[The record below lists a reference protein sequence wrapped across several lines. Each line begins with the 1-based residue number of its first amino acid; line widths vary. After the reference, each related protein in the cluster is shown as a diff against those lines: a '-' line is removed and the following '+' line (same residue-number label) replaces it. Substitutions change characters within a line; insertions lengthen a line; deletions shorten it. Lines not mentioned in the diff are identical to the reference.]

1 MRIRSRPSPVKIFC
15 AALLLALALPASAAE
30 WVRVHTA
37 GEGDLYFYDRSKLYI
52 NGDEITYWKK
62 VTFKTAQ
69 PVKSQFAASGL
80 FRERIHCA
88 EHTLKLISY
97 LLYAADGTTIEYVAA
112 SEGEAAPIIP
122 DTLGDMFEKSA
133 CELVRQK
140 HEEQRRK
147 PPEEPQKAEAKKE
160 ELKKQEIA
168 PELPTVAP
176 GAEQKLSVPP
186 AAQKLEPAAV
196 APGSG
201 APAPKQN

>member
-97 LLYAADGTTIEYVAA
+97 LLYTPAGELFEYAPTK
-112 SEGEAAPIIP
+112 EGDPAPIIP
-122 DTLGDMFEKSA
+122 DSLGDVFEKA
-133 CELVRQK
+133 LCPLV
-140 HEEQRRK
+140 
-147 PPEEPQKAEAKKE
+147 
-160 ELKKQEIA
+160 LKKQAEDRQKADAKAQAEAAEKGEAEEKARLKTEAEAAATAA
-168 PELPTVAP
+168 P
-176 GAEQKLSVPP
+176 QP
-186 AAQKLEPAAV
+186 AAPPLGTATPTH
-196 APGSG
+196 
-201 APAPKQN
+201 